1 MCNIKF
7 SIIYAV
13 IRPEINEQ
21 LSVGVILV
29 GDEKPKFRYSERK
42 LRAVKEL
49 FSPKQYEF
57 FDRMV
62 RGLESS
68 GAIDSIEGINYLI
81 RYSNN
86 MMALSPLQDIDLPL
100 NEETSD
106 WVFTQY
112 IDRSARV
119 GA

>member
-7 SIIYAV
+7 SIVYAV

-29 GDEKPKFRYSERK
+29 GDEKPTFRFSERK

-49 FSPKQYEF
+49 FSAKQYEF
-57 FDRMV
+57 FDKMV

-68 GAIDSIEGINYLI
+68 GAIDTVEGINYLT

-100 NEETSD
+100 NAETSD

-112 IDRSARV
+112 IDRSARI